1 MIFWVTPRCVKTW
14 NRTAARPPMARRKKG
29 DRVNGWIILDKRLT
43 MTSTQAV
50 GAVRRLFNAQ
60 KAGHGG
66 TLDPLATGLLPIAL
80 GEATKTVPFI
90 MDSTKT
96 YRFTVEWGGE
106 TNTDDAEGEITQTSD
121 KRPDEA
127 AIRQLL
133 PNFTGLISQ
142 VPPQFSALKVDGARA
157 YDLARDGETVE
168 LASREITVDKFDL
181 IEQPDADH
189 AVFEAVC
196 GKGTYVRA
204 LARDMGREL
213 GCYGH
218 VSELR
223 RTQVG
228 PFNEDDMILLDQ
240 LDELRHNGA
249 GQEAMYKYLLPLET
263 ALDDIPALAVSGED
277 AARLRNGQAV
287 IVRGRDA
294 PILQG
299 TILVEN
305 RGDPVALAEMDQGAL
320 QPKRVFNLT

>member
-1 MIFWVTPRCVKTW
+1 
-14 NRTAARPPMARRKKG
+14 MARRKKG
-29 DRVNGWIILDKRLT
+29 DPVHGWVILDKRRE

-50 GAVRRLFNAQ
+50 GAVRRLFNAR

-80 GEATKTVPFI
+80 GEATKTVPFV
-90 MDSTKT
+90 MDGEKT
-96 YRFTVEWGGE
+96 YRFTVEWGCE
-106 TNTDDAEGEITQTSD
+106 TTTDDAEGESAASSD
-121 KRPDEA
+121 DRPDEQ
-127 AIRQLL
+127 AIRSIL
-133 PNFTGLISQ
+133 PQFTGLISQ
-142 VPPQFSALKVDGARA
+142 VPPKFSALKIDGARA
-157 YDLARDGETVE
+157 YDLARDGEDVE
-168 LASREITVDKFDL
+168 LAAREVLIDTLDLVDM
-181 IEQPDADH
+181 PDADH
-189 AVFEAVC
+189 AAFEAVC
-196 GKGTYVRA
+196 GKGTYVRSI
-204 LARDMGREL
+204 ARDMGREL

-218 VSELR
+218 VSDLR

-240 LDELRHNGA
+240 LDELRHKGA
-249 GQEAMYKYLLPLET
+249 GQEAMQEYLLPLVT

-305 RGDPVALAEMDQGAL
+305 RGSPVALAEMEQGAL

>member
-1 MIFWVTPRCVKTW
+1 
-14 NRTAARPPMARRKKG
+14 MARRKKG
-29 DRVNGWIILDKRLT
+29 DRVHGWIILDKRLT

-80 GEATKTVPFI
+80 GEATKTVPYI

-96 YRFTVEWGGE
+96 YRFTVKWGEE
-106 TNTDDAEGEITQTSD
+106 TTTDDAEGEVTQTSGQ
-121 KRPDEA
+121 RPDEA
-127 AIRQLL
+127 DIRRLL
-133 PNFTGLISQ
+133 PQFTGLISQ
-142 VPPQFSALKVDGARA
+142 IPPQFSALKVDGARA
-157 YDLARDGETVE
+157 YDLARDGEAVE
-168 LASREITVDKFDL
+168 LAARDITIETFDL
-181 IEQPDADH
+181 VSQPDTDH

-196 GKGTYVRA
+196 SKGTYVRA

-240 LDELRHNGA
+240 LDDLRHKGA
-249 GQEAMYKYLLPLET
+249 GQEAMYEYLLPLET

>member
-1 MIFWVTPRCVKTW
+1 
-14 NRTAARPPMARRKKG
+14 MARWKKG
-29 DRVNGWIILDKRLT
+29 DPVHGWVILDKRLE

-90 MDSTKT
+90 MNGKKS
-96 YRFTVEWGGE
+96 YRFTVNWGTE
-106 TNTDDAEGEITQTSD
+106 TTTDDAEGDVVETSD
-121 KRPDEA
+121 ARPNREQIG
-127 AIRQLL
+127 AIL
-133 PNFTGLISQ
+133 PEFTGLISQ
-142 VPPQFSALKVDGARA
+142 VPPQFSALKVDGNCA
-157 YDLARDGETVE
+157 YDLARDGKTVE
-168 LASREITVDKFDL
+168 LEAREIMINQFDL
-181 IEQPDADH
+181 VDLPDSDH
-189 AVFEAVC
+189 AVFETVC

-204 LARDMGREL
+204 LARDMGRLL
-213 GCYGH
+213 GCFGH
-218 VSELR
+218 VTELR

-240 LDELRHNGA
+240 LDELRHKGA
-249 GQEAMYKYLLPLET
+249 GQEAMQQYLLPLET

-299 TILVEN
+299 TILTEH
-305 RGDPVALAEMDQGAL
+305 RGNPVALTEMEQGAL

>member
-1 MIFWVTPRCVKTW
+1 
-14 NRTAARPPMARRKKG
+14 MARRKNG
-29 DRVNGWIILDKRLT
+29 DPVHGWVILDKRLE

-50 GAVRRLFNAQ
+50 GAVRRLFNAR

-90 MDSTKT
+90 MDGIKT
-96 YRFTVEWGGE
+96 YRFTVQWGAE
-106 TNTDDAEGEITQTSD
+106 TTTDDAEGEAVETSEQ
-121 KRPDEA
+121 RPNAEQIEA
-127 AIRQLL
+127 LL
-133 PNFTGLISQ
+133 PQFTGFIQQL
-142 VPPQFSALKVDGARA
+142 PPQFSALKVDGNRA
-157 YDLARDGETVE
+157 YDLARSGETVE
-168 LASREITVDKFDL
+168 LEPRDIEIDAL
-181 IEQPDADH
+181 ELLEMPDMDH

-204 LARDMGREL
+204 LARDMGRKL
-213 GCYGH
+213 GCFGH
-218 VSELR
+218 VNQLR

-228 PFNEDDMILLDQ
+228 PFGEADMILLDQ
-240 LDELRHNGA
+240 LDDLRHKGA
-249 GQEAMYKYLLPLET
+249 GQEAMQEFLLPLKT
-263 ALDDIPALAVSGED
+263 ALDDIPALAVSTED

-299 TILVEN
+299 SIFVEH
-305 RGDPVALAEMDQGAL
+305 RGDPVALAEMENGAL

>member
-1 MIFWVTPRCVKTW
+1 
-14 NRTAARPPMARRKKG
+14 MARRKKG
-29 DRVNGWIILDKRLT
+29 DRVNGWVILDKRLT

-90 MDSTKT
+90 MDGTKT
-96 YRFTVEWGGE
+96 YRFTVEWGAE
-106 TNTDDAEGEITQTSD
+106 TSTDDAEGEITQTSD
-121 KRPDEA
+121 NRPDEA
-127 AIRQLL
+127 AIRKLL
-133 PNFTGLISQ
+133 PKFTGLISQ

-168 LASREITVDKFDL
+168 LASREITVDAFDL
-181 IEQPDADH
+181 TEQPDADH

-196 GKGTYVRA
+196 SKGTYVRA

-218 VSELR
+218 VSALR
-223 RTQVG
+223 RTKVG

-240 LDELRHNGA
+240 LDELRHKGA
-249 GQEAMYKYLLPLET
+249 GQEAMYEYLLPLET

>member
-1 MIFWVTPRCVKTW
+1 
-14 NRTAARPPMARRKKG
+14 MARRKKG
-29 DRVNGWIILDKRLT
+29 DRVNGWVILDKRLT

-90 MDSTKT
+90 MDGTKT
-96 YRFTVEWGGE
+96 YRFTVEWGAE
-106 TNTDDAEGEITQTSD
+106 TSTDDAEGEITQTSD
-121 KRPDEA
+121 NRPDEA
-127 AIRQLL
+127 AIRKLL
-133 PNFTGLISQ
+133 PKFTGLISQ

-168 LASREITVDKFDL
+168 LASREITVDAFDL
-181 IEQPDADH
+181 TEQPDADH

-196 GKGTYVRA
+196 SKGTYVRA

-218 VSELR
+218 VSALR
-223 RTQVG
+223 RTKVG

-240 LDELRHNGA
+240 LDELRHKGA

>member
-1 MIFWVTPRCVKTW
+1 
-14 NRTAARPPMARRKKG
+14 MARRKKG
-29 DRVNGWIILDKRLT
+29 DRVHGWVILDKRLT

-80 GEATKTVPFI
+80 GEATKTVPYI
-90 MDSTKT
+90 MESSKT
-96 YRFTVEWGGE
+96 YRFTVKWGVE
-106 TNTDDAEGEITQTSD
+106 TTTDDGEGEVTETSD
-121 KRPDEA
+121 QRPDDA
-127 AIRQLL
+127 AIRALL
-133 PNFTGLISQ
+133 PEFTGLISQ

-157 YDLARDGETVE
+157 YDLARDGEAVE
-168 LASREITVDKFDL
+168 LAPREISIDSFELVD
-181 IEQPDADH
+181 QPDPDH
-189 AVFEAVC
+189 TVFEAVC
-196 GKGTYVRA
+196 SKGTYVRA

-240 LDELRHNGA
+240 LDDLRHKGA
-249 GQEAMYKYLLPLET
+249 GQEAMYQYLLPLET

>member
-1 MIFWVTPRCVKTW
+1 
-14 NRTAARPPMARRKKG
+14 MARRKKG
-29 DRVNGWIILDKRLT
+29 DRVHGWVILDKRLT

-96 YRFTVEWGGE
+96 YRFTVEWGAE
-106 TNTDDAEGEITQTSD
+106 TTTDDAEGEITQTSD
-121 KRPDEA
+121 QRPDEE
-127 AIRQLL
+127 AIRAVL
-133 PNFTGLISQ
+133 PEFTGLISQ

-157 YDLARDGETVE
+157 YDLARDGEEVE
-168 LASREITVDKFDL
+168 LAAREIL
-181 IEQPDADH
+181 IDSFELVSQTDANH

-196 GKGTYVRA
+196 SKGTYVRA

-213 GCYGH
+213 GCFGH

-240 LDELRHNGA
+240 LDDLRHKGA
-249 GQEAMYKYLLPLET
+249 GQEAMYEYLLPLET
-263 ALDDIPALAVSGED
+263 ALDDIPALAVSAED

-299 TILVEN
+299 TILVEH
-305 RGDPVALAEMDQGAL
+305 RGDPVALAEMEQGAVH
-320 QPKRVFNLT
+320 PKRVFNLT

>member
-1 MIFWVTPRCVKTW
+1 
-14 NRTAARPPMARRKKG
+14 MARRKKG
-29 DRVNGWIILDKRLT
+29 DRVNGWVILDKRLN

-90 MDSTKT
+90 MDGRKT
-96 YRFTVEWGGE
+96 YRFTVEWGSE
-106 TNTDDAEGEITQTSD
+106 TTTDDDEGEVTETSD
-121 KRPDEA
+121 ARPEEA
-127 AIRQLL
+127 AITQLL
-133 PNFTGLISQ
+133 PTFTGLISQ
-142 VPPQFSALKVDGARA
+142 VPPQFSALKVEGARA

-168 LASREITVDKFDL
+168 LAPRDITIDNMKLV
-181 IEQPDADH
+181 EQPDADH

-196 GKGTYVRA
+196 SKGTYVRA
-204 LARDMGREL
+204 LARDMGRAL

-240 LDELRHNGA
+240 LDELRHKGA
-249 GQEAMYKYLLPLET
+249 GQEAMYQYLLPLET
-263 ALDDIPALAVSGED
+263 AL
-277 AARLRNGQAV
+277 
-287 IVRGRDA
+287 
-294 PILQG
+294 
-299 TILVEN
+299 
-305 RGDPVALAEMDQGAL
+305 
-320 QPKRVFNLT
+320 

>member
-1 MIFWVTPRCVKTW
+1 
-14 NRTAARPPMARRKKG
+14 
-29 DRVNGWIILDKRLT
+29 

-80 GEATKTVPFI
+80 GEATKTVPYI
-90 MDSTKT
+90 MESSKT
-96 YRFTVEWGGE
+96 YRFTVKWGEE
-106 TNTDDAEGEITQTSD
+106 TTTDDGEGEITQTSD
-121 KRPDEA
+121 QRPDEA
-127 AIRQLL
+127 TIRALL
-133 PNFTGLISQ
+133 PEFTGLISQ
-142 VPPQFSALKVDGARA
+142 VPPQFSALKIDGARA
-157 YDLARDGETVE
+157 YDLARDGQTVE
-168 LASREITVDKFDL
+168 LAPREISIDRLDL
-181 IEQPDADH
+181 TEMPDASH

-196 GKGTYVRA
+196 SKGTYVRA
-204 LARDMGREL
+204 LARDMGRKL

-240 LDELRHNGA
+240 LDELRHKGA
-249 GQEAMYKYLLPLET
+249 GQEAMYEYLLPLET

>member
-1 MIFWVTPRCVKTW
+1 
-14 NRTAARPPMARRKKG
+14 MARRKKG
-29 DRVNGWIILDKRLT
+29 DRVHGWIVLDKRLT

-80 GEATKTVPFI
+80 GEATKTVPYI
-90 MDSTKT
+90 MESTKT
-96 YRFTVEWGGE
+96 YRFTVHWGAE
-106 TNTDDAEGEITQTSD
+106 TTTDDGEGEIAQISSN
-121 KRPDEA
+121 RPDET

-133 PNFTGLISQ
+133 PDFTGLISQ

-168 LASREITVDKFDL
+168 LSSRNITVDRFDL
-181 IEQPDADH
+181 LEQPDADH

-196 GKGTYVRA
+196 SKGTYARA

-240 LDELRHNGA
+240 LDELRHKGA
-249 GQEAMYKYLLPLET
+249 GQETMYEYLLPLET

-277 AARLRNGQAV
+277 AARLRNGQVV

-294 PILQG
+294 LILQG

>member
-1 MIFWVTPRCVKTW
+1 
-14 NRTAARPPMARRKKG
+14 MARRKKG
-29 DRVNGWIILDKRLT
+29 DRVHGWVILDKRLT

-96 YRFTVEWGGE
+96 YRFTVEWGAE
-106 TNTDDAEGEITQTSD
+106 TTTDDAEGEITQTSD

-127 AIRQLL
+127 AIRALL
-133 PNFTGLISQ
+133 PDFTGLISQ

-157 YDLARDGETVE
+157 YDLARDGEEVE
-168 LASREITVDKFDL
+168 LVAREIL
-181 IEQPDADH
+181 IDSFELVSQPDDDH

-196 GKGTYVRA
+196 SKGTYVRA

-213 GCYGH
+213 GCFGH

-240 LDELRHNGA
+240 LDDLRHKGA
-249 GQEAMYKYLLPLET
+249 GQEAMYEYLLPLET
-263 ALDDIPALAVSGED
+263 ALDDIPALAVSAED

-299 TILVEN
+299 TILVEH
-305 RGDPVALAEMDQGAL
+305 RGDPVALAEMEQGAVH
-320 QPKRVFNLT
+320 PKRVFNLT

>member
-1 MIFWVTPRCVKTW
+1 
-14 NRTAARPPMARRKKG
+14 MARRKKG

-90 MDSTKT
+90 MDSTKV
-96 YRFTVEWGGE
+96 YRFTVKWGGE
-106 TNTDDAEGEITQTSD
+106 SNTDDAEGEITQTSD

-133 PNFTGLISQ
+133 PSFTGLINQ
-142 VPPQFSALKVDGARA
+142 IPPQFSALKVDGARA

-228 PFNEDDMILLDQ
+228 PFNEDHMILLDQ

>member
-1 MIFWVTPRCVKTW
+1 
-14 NRTAARPPMARRKKG
+14 MARRKKG
-29 DRVNGWIILDKRLT
+29 DRVHGWVILDKRLT

-90 MDSTKT
+90 MDGSKT
-96 YRFTVEWGGE
+96 YRFTVEWGAE
-106 TNTDDAEGEITQTSD
+106 TTTDDGEGAVTQTSD
-121 KRPDEA
+121 TRPEQA
-127 AIRQLL
+127 AITQLL
-133 PNFTGLISQ
+133 PTFTGLISQ
-142 VPPQFSALKVDGARA
+142 VPPQFSALKIEGARA

-168 LASREITVDKFDL
+168 LAAREITIDSIKLVA
-181 IEQPDADH
+181 QPDADH

-196 GKGTYVRA
+196 SKGTYVRA

-213 GCYGH
+213 GCFGH
-218 VSELR
+218 VSQLR

-249 GQEAMYKYLLPLET
+249 GQEAMYQYLLPLET

-305 RGDPVALAEMDQGAL
+305 RGNPVALAEMDQGAL

>member
-1 MIFWVTPRCVKTW
+1 
-14 NRTAARPPMARRKKG
+14 MARWKKG
-29 DRVNGWIILDKRLT
+29 DPVHGWVILDKRLE

-90 MDSTKT
+90 MNGKKS
-96 YRFTVEWGGE
+96 YRFTVNWGTE
-106 TNTDDAEGEITQTSD
+106 TTTDDAEGDVVETSD
-121 KRPDEA
+121 ARPNREQIG
-127 AIRQLL
+127 AILTE
-133 PNFTGLISQ
+133 FTGLISQ
-142 VPPQFSALKVDGARA
+142 VPPQFSALKVDGNCA
-157 YDLARDGETVE
+157 YDLARDGKTVE
-168 LASREITVDKFDL
+168 LEAREIMINQFDL
-181 IEQPDADH
+181 VDLPDSDH
-189 AVFEAVC
+189 AVFETVC

-204 LARDMGREL
+204 LARDMGRLL
-213 GCYGH
+213 GCFGH
-218 VSELR
+218 VTELR

-240 LDELRHNGA
+240 LDELRHKGA
-249 GQEAMYKYLLPLET
+249 GQEAMQQYLLPLET

-299 TILVEN
+299 TILAEH
-305 RGDPVALAEMDQGAL
+305 RGNPVALTEMEQGAL

>member
-1 MIFWVTPRCVKTW
+1 
-14 NRTAARPPMARRKKG
+14 
-29 DRVNGWIILDKRLT
+29 

-96 YRFTVEWGGE
+96 YRFTVEWGAE
-106 TNTDDAEGEITQTSD
+106 TTTDDGEGEVTETSD
-121 KRPDEA
+121 TRPDEA
-127 AIRQLL
+127 AILALL
-133 PNFTGLISQ
+133 PEFTGLISQ

-157 YDLARDGETVE
+157 YDLARDGEEVE
-168 LASREITVDKFDL
+168 LAAREIEIDSFELVSR
-181 IEQPDADH
+181 PDDDH

-196 GKGTYVRA
+196 SKGTYVRA
-204 LARDMGREL
+204 LARDMGRRL
-213 GCYGH
+213 GCFGH

-240 LDELRHNGA
+240 LDDLRHKGA
-249 GQEAMYKYLLPLET
+249 GQEAMYEYLLPLET
-263 ALDDIPALAVSGED
+263 ALDDIPALAVSAED

-299 TILVEN
+299 TILVEH
-305 RGDPVALAEMDQGAL
+305 RGDPVALAEMEQGAVH
-320 QPKRVFNLT
+320 PKRVFNLT

>member
-1 MIFWVTPRCVKTW
+1 
-14 NRTAARPPMARRKKG
+14 MARRKKG
-29 DRVNGWIILDKRLT
+29 DRVHGWVILDKRLT

-96 YRFTVEWGGE
+96 YRFTVEWGAE
-106 TNTDDAEGEITQTSD
+106 TTTDDAEGEITQTSD
-121 KRPDEA
+121 QRPDEA
-127 AIRQLL
+127 AIQALL
-133 PNFTGLISQ
+133 PQFTGLISQ

-157 YDLARDGETVE
+157 YDLARDGEEVE
-168 LASREITVDKFDL
+168 LAAREIL
-181 IEQPDADH
+181 IDSFALVSQPDDDH
-189 AVFEAVC
+189 TVFEAVC
-196 GKGTYVRA
+196 SKGTYVRA

-213 GCYGH
+213 GCFGH

-240 LDELRHNGA
+240 LDDLRHKGA
-249 GQEAMYKYLLPLET
+249 GQEAMYEYLLPLET
-263 ALDDIPALAVSGED
+263 ALDDIPALAVSAED

-299 TILVEN
+299 TILVEH
-305 RGDPVALAEMDQGAL
+305 RGDPVALAEMEQGAVH
-320 QPKRVFNLT
+320 PKRVFNLT

>member
-1 MIFWVTPRCVKTW
+1 
-14 NRTAARPPMARRKKG
+14 MARRKKG
-29 DRVNGWIILDKRLT
+29 DRVHGWVILDKRLT

-96 YRFTVEWGGE
+96 YRFTVHWGAE
-106 TNTDDAEGEITQTSD
+106 TTTDDAEGEITQTSD
-121 KRPDEA
+121 QRPDEA
-127 AIRQLL
+127 AVRAVL
-133 PNFTGLISQ
+133 PEFTGLVSQ

-157 YDLARDGETVE
+157 YDLARGGEEVE
-168 LASREITVDKFDL
+168 LAAREIL
-181 IEQPDADH
+181 IDSFELVARPDDDH
-189 AVFEAVC
+189 AVLEAIC
-196 GKGTYVRA
+196 SKGTYVRA

-213 GCYGH
+213 GCFGH

-228 PFNEDDMILLDQ
+228 PFNEDNMILLDQ
-240 LDELRHNGA
+240 LDDLRHKGA
-249 GQEAMYKYLLPLET
+249 GQEAMYEYLLPLET
-263 ALDDIPALAVSGED
+263 ALDDIPALAVSAED

-299 TILVEN
+299 TILVEH
-305 RGDPVALAEMDQGAL
+305 RGDPVALAEMEHGAVH
-320 QPKRVFNLT
+320 PKRVFNLT